1 MAMAAMVWAE
11 ELLGYDF
18 GPGHPMDPRRLALT
32 RSLVQALGVPLAVIP
47 PVLPTREEL
56 ERIHE
61 PAYLDALAR
70 AGRDGAVD
78 PARGLGA
85 TDERGDTPV
94 FPGIDRAAALAV
106 GSTLA
111 AVRAVTRGEAESAF
125 SPVGGLHHA
134 MPGAAAG
141 FCVLNDAA
149 VAIADHLAA
158 GGGDV
163 LYVDVDA
170 HHGDGVEA
178 CFRDS
183 PRVTTI
189 SLHQHPRSLFPHTGY
204 PAEVGSGEGRGHS
217 LNLALP
223 EEVDDGG
230 WLRALEAVLLPV
242 ARELRPSLIVS
253 QHGADTHGRDP
264 LADLA
269 ISVEAQHAA
278 ALVIRDTARQYA
290 GGRWVALG
298 GGGYDVADVVPRA
311 WAAVAGAVAG
321 IDLDLATPLPEQ
333 WREEASVVGG
343 AGVPRALGDGV
354 DVAWR
359 SFERGHDPADPVDRA
374 ILATRHAA
382 FPLLGLDP
390 VFG

>member
-1 MAMAAMVWAE
+1 MRSALIWQE
-11 ELLGYDF
+11 ELLRYDF

-32 RSLVQALGVPLAVIP
+32 RSLMRHLGIPLEEIP
-47 PVLPTREEL
+47 PAHPTREEL

-61 PAYLDALAR
+61 PAYLEALAA
-70 AGRDGAVD
+70 AGQHGITD
-78 PARGLGA
+78 PARGLGGQ
-85 TDERGDTPV
+85 DERGDTPV
-94 FPGIDRAAALAV
+94 FSGMDRAAALAV

-111 AVRAVTRGEAESAF
+111 AVRAVDSGMAPAAF
-125 SPVGGLHHA
+125 SPAGGMHHA

-149 VAIADHLAA
+149 VAIADHLAR

-163 LYVDVDA
+163 LYVDIDA

-178 CFRDS
+178 AFRS
-183 PRVTTI
+183 SSRVTTI

-204 PAEVGSGEGRGHS
+204 PGEVGDGEGRGHA
-217 LNLALP
+217 LNVALP
-223 EEVDDGG
+223 VGVDDGG

-253 QHGADTHGRDP
+253 QHGADTHHRDP

-269 ISVEAQHAA
+269 ISVEAQSQAA
-278 ALVIRDTARQYA
+278 RLIGAVAREYSA
-290 GGRWVALG
+290 GRWVALG

-311 WAAVAGAVAG
+311 WTAVAAAVAGVEVSFAEA
-321 IDLDLATPLPEQ
+321 LPEE
-333 WREEASVVGG
+333 WRREAAAVGG
-343 AGVPRALGDGV
+343 EGVPRTLGDGV
-354 DVAWR
+354 DVTWR
-359 SFERGHDPADPVDRA
+359 SFERGHDPGSEVDRA
-374 ILATRHAA
+374 ILATRQAA

-390 VFG
+390 VLG